1 MATPELRWPMT
12 AMMSLSAMM
21 FLALATPTSGLA
33 WSSKGTNSTL

>member
-1 MATPELRWPMT
+1 MATPELRWPIT

-33 WSSKGTNSTL
+33 